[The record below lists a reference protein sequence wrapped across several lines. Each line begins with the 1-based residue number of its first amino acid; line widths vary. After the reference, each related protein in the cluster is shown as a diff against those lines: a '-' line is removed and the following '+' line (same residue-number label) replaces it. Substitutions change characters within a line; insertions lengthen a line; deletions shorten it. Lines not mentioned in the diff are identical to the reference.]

1 MTIQASI
8 VGGSGY
14 TGGELTRL
22 LLNHPNVE
30 INQITSR
37 SLAKKPVTRVNPNLR
52 GFTKLKFSAP
62 NELEESDILFLCL
75 PHGTSSS
82 TFDKYENLAPKI
94 IDLSSD
100 FRLKNLELISEY
112 YGSPHPNSELLQKFE
127 YGIAEINRER
137 LKSANYV
144 ATAGCNATASIIG
157 MLPLIKSKIKIKNIV
172 IDVKVG
178 SSEAGRMHNSSSHH
192 PERSGSLR
200 SYKPTGHRHAAE
212 VIEYLNID
220 KHKVHF
226 TATSIEMV
234 RGVLATIH
242 CFVDEDLD
250 EKLIWKNYRDQY
262 KDEPFVR
269 IVKDKSGNYR
279 FPDPKILS
287 GTNFCDVGFEIDEKS
302 NRIVIISALD
312 NLMKGAAGQAIQAM
326 NIVYGYR
333 ENTGLNFAGIHPR

>member
-22 LLNHPNVE
+22 LLNHPDVE

-37 SLAKKPVTRVNPNLR
+37 SLAKKPITRVNPNLR
-52 GFTKLKFSAP
+52 GFTKLKYTNP
-62 NELEESDILFLCL
+62 NELGETDVLFLCL
-75 PHGTSSS
+75 PHGTSSN
-82 TFDKYENLAPKI
+82 TFEKYKDLAPKI

-100 FRLKNLELISEY
+100 FRLKNQELISEY
-112 YGSPHPNSELLQKFE
+112 YGSPHPNPEVLDQFE
-127 YGIAEINRER
+127 YGIAEINRTNI
-137 LKSANYV
+137 KSANYI

-157 MLPLIKSKIKIKNIV
+157 LLPLINSNLKIENVV

-178 SSEAGRMHNSSSHH
+178 SSESGRMHTSSSHH

-212 VIEYLNID
+212 VIEYLSINPQKI
-220 KHKVHF
+220 HF
-226 TATSIEMV
+226 TATSVEMV

-242 CFVDEDLD
+242 CFVDENLD
-250 EKLIWKNYRDQY
+250 EKSIWKNFRDQY

-269 IVKDKSGNYR
+269 VVKEKSGNYR
-279 FPDPKILS
+279 FPEPKILA
-287 GTNFCDVGFEIDEKS
+287 GTNFCDVGFEVDEKS

-312 NLMKGAAGQAIQAM
+312 NLMKGAAGQAVQAM
-326 NIVYGYR
+326 NLACGYD
-333 ENTGLNFAGIHPR
+333 ESTGLNFAGMHPR

>member
-1 MTIQASI
+1 MTVQASI

-22 LLNHPNVE
+22 LLNHPDVE

-52 GFTKLKFSAP
+52 GFTKLKFIDP
-62 NELEESDILFLCL
+62 NELNESDLLFLCL

-82 TFDKYENLAPKI
+82 TFDEYKDLAPKI

-100 FRLKNLELISEY
+100 FRLNNQELYREY
-112 YGSPHPNSELLQKFE
+112 YGSTHPHPELLDKFE
-127 YGIAEINRER
+127 YGIAEINRD
-137 LKSANYV
+137 KIKIANYI

-157 MLPLIKSKIKIKNIV
+157 MFPIIKSNLKIENVV

-178 SSEAGRMHNSSSHH
+178 SSESGRMHTSSSHH

-212 VIEYLNID
+212 VIEYLGINSKKI
-220 KHKVHF
+220 HF
-226 TATSIEMV
+226 TATSVEMV

-242 CFVDEDLD
+242 CFVDGDID
-250 EKLIWKNYRDQY
+250 EKSIWKTYRDQY
-262 KDEPFVR
+262 KNEPFVR
-269 IVKDKSGNYR
+269 VVKEKSGNYR

-312 NLMKGAAGQAIQAM
+312 NLMKGAAGQAVQAM
-326 NIVYGYR
+326 NLIYGFD
-333 ENTGLNFAGIHPR
+333 ESTGLNFTGMHPR